1 MTQPSPAAAAA
12 STPADLYGALF
23 AEVQLRGV
31 FADGK
36 TFADAVP
43 LAAPADIMADY
54 AAISPGAESLGDFV
68 LQRFA
73 LPRPVLVPD
82 PNIGGHLRT
91 HIAALWN
98 ELARG
103 PDVPTAAGSALDL
116 RHRYLVPGG
125 RFRELYYWDSYFS
138 MLGLVRDGHRALA
151 EDMLEAFTDLI
162 ERFGHVPNGSRSY
175 YLGRSQPPFYA
186 AMVDLLPH
194 PDPAVMRRRLAAMVV
209 EHGFWMAGAEGLVP
223 GDRRGRCVAMADGT
237 ILNRHWDDRDTPR
250 DESFRED
257 VETSTAAPHRSASE
271 VFRDVRA
278 AAESGWDFSSR
289 WFEAGADL
297 RSIQT
302 TQIVPVDLNAYLHQ
316 LEATVAR
323 LAGQLYDHRLAAE
336 FDRLARRRRQAISRH
351 LWSDRLGTFCD
362 HDLATG
368 TTTGQLTAAA
378 LTPLF
383 VGIASPRQA
392 ASTARLVEQ
401 VLLAPGGLRTTLVAT
416 GEQWDAPNGW
426 APLQWMA
433 FAGLDRYGHRRLA
446 REIARRWTDMVHADF
461 ARTGWLHEKYDVE
474 RCAAGGGGEYVPQH
488 GFGWTNGVTAA
499 FIDLLDAREL
509 S

>member
-1 MTQPSPAAAAA
+1 MTPAIRVAPIP
-12 STPADLYGALF
+12 TPADLYGALF
-23 AEVQLRGV
+23 AEVQMRGV

-43 LAAPADIMADY
+43 LANAADICADF
-54 AAISPGAESLGDFV
+54 AAVMPGDRDLGDFV
-68 LQRFA
+68 RQRFA
-73 LPRPVLVPD
+73 LPKPVLVPE
-82 PNIGGHLRT
+82 PNTGGDLRR
-91 HIAALWN
+91 HIAALWR

-103 PDVPTAAGSALDL
+103 PDAPVPSGSTLEL

-138 MLGLVRDGHRALA
+138 MLGLVRDGHRDLA
-151 EDMLEAFTDLI
+151 EDMLDAFTDLI

-186 AMVDLLPH
+186 AMVELLPH
-194 PDPAVMRRRLAAMVV
+194 PDPAVMRRRLHAMVT
-209 EHGFWMAGAEGLVP
+209 EHDFWMAGAGDLAP
-223 GDRRGRCVAMADGT
+223 GDARVRCVAMSDGT
-237 ILNRHWDDRDTPR
+237 ILNRHWDERISPR

-257 VETSTAAPHRSASE
+257 VETSIAAPHRAASQ
-271 VFRDVRA
+271 VFRDIRA

-289 WFEAGADL
+289 WLGPGGTLPAI
-297 RSIQT
+297 RT

-316 LEATVAR
+316 LEATIAR
-323 LAGQLYDHRLAAE
+323 LARRLYNHRLALR
-336 FDRLARRRRQAISRH
+336 FDRLARQRRQGVSRF
-351 LWSDRLGTFCD
+351 LWSARLGTFCD
-362 HDLATG
+362 HDLAIGAPTD
-368 TTTGQLTAAA
+368 QLTAAA

-383 VGIASPRQA
+383 VGIATTRQA
-392 ASTARLVEQ
+392 TSTARLVAQEM
-401 VLLAPGGLRTTLVAT
+401 LAPGGLRTSGIVT

-426 APLQWMA
+426 APLQWMGYV
-433 FAGLDRYGHRRLA
+433 GLDRYGHRRLA
-446 REIARRWTDMVHADF
+446 REVARRWTDMVRADF

-474 RCAAGGGGEYVPQH
+474 RCTAGGGGEYVPQH

-499 FIDLLDAREL
+499 FIDMLEMPEAA